1 MTDFRLLLL
10 TNPDGSIASAT
21 LLKHDEPEH
30 DATTGMDAHTFG
42 RYLVERFTSDA
53 PCVEVHPL
61 VAQDDALH
69 GEAEGRA

>member
-10 TNPDGSIASAT
+10 TNADGSIASAT

-30 DATTGMDAHTFG
+30 NDTTGMDAHAFG

-53 PCVEVHPL
+53 PRVEVHPL
-61 VAQDDALH
+61 VTLDDMFAD
-69 GEAEGRA
+69 GMKGRA